1 MKSFKIVNRITGWI
15 IFLIAATVYLL
26 TIEPTSSFWDC
37 GEFIATAFKLEVG
50 HPPGA
55 PLFMIIAR
63 FFALFAGGDVSNV
76 AMMIN
81 AMSGLASAFTI
92 LFLFW
97 SITHLAK
104 KMFPNNGELKTGQL
118 IAIIGS
124 GVVGALAYTF
134 SDTFW
139 FSAVEGEVYAL
150 SSLFTAIVFW
160 AILKWENV
168 AHEKHSDRWIVLIAY
183 LMGLSIGVHLL
194 NLLAIPAI
202 VLVYYFKKYKVTGR
216 GIILSLTISVVIL
229 STIMYLIIPGI
240 VKLASNMELEFV
252 NKFGLPFNSGMF
264 ASLILLSTF
273 LITSIIA
280 TTKKDLNLSKLFYL
294 VSIIALNLWIFG
306 VIIGVIL
313 SVVFLV
319 IYFVGKK
326 DIFKAIFI
334 YVLGIIPGWIIW
346 QFFLSEKDSNK
357 LLLSFN
363 KVYNLIAVACTVI
376 VIGYSSFSM
385 IVIRSLADTPMDE
398 NNPETVFNLLHYLNR
413 EQYGNRPLVT
423 GQYYNAPVTGSTE
436 PFTYQKKDGKYEK
449 LYSLNDI
456 YEFDERFTT
465 FFPRMYSQSNP
476 AHIDEYK
483 KWADIKGKKITIKNY
498 NGETEVKTVPTF
510 GENLKFFFR
519 YQLGHLYW
527 RYFMWNFSGRQNDTQ
542 SHGELMNG
550 NWITGFDVIDSKI
563 IGPQDNL
570 PDSIKNEKSRNVYYL
585 LPLILGIIG
594 FFFHLRRHFNDF
606 IVVLFLFVLTGIA
619 IVVYLNQ
626 YPLQPRERDY
636 AYAGSFYAFSIW
648 IGLGV
653 LGVYNFLHK
662 KLPAVVSAGLA
673 STICLIFVPGIMA
686 SENWDDHDR
695 SNRYIARDF
704 AYNYLNSCAQNG
716 ILFTHGDN
724 DTFPLWY
731 AQEVE
736 GIRTDVRV
744 VNLSLL
750 NTHWYIDQM
759 KRKAYDSEPVPFGL
773 THEEYVNGLRD
784 VIYIQPRIDD
794 YVEVGQAVDFVASTN
809 QRTRIQV
816 SQDEW
821 MDYLPTN
828 KFLLK
833 VDSATVVN
841 NGTVKPEDADKIVKE
856 IPFVI
861 NKSRIMKNEWMMLD
875 LLANNNWERP
885 IYFVS
890 SAGDG
895 NIGLNDYL
903 QEEGFAYRL
912 VPIKTTSKGY
922 LDIGRID
929 SDIMYEKLMEK
940 YKWGNMNDPDVWID
954 HTTDRTTSVIK
965 IRNKFNRLAKQLML
979 EGKNE
984 KAVAVLD
991 RCMEIM
997 PSYNFPYDLFTLD
1010 MIETYYSLKA
1020 NDKANTIVEEFAKTT
1035 EQEINYL
1042 FSMPSEFLASLDYE
1056 QRLAFHYMQR
1066 LSDMARRSGNI
1077 ELAERTENV
1086 LTTAIENVNRYQ

>member
-1 MKSFKIVNRITGWI
+1 MEKFKIVNRVTGWI

-26 TIEPTSSFWDC
+26 TIEPTASFWDC

-55 PLFMIIAR
+55 PIFMIIAR
-63 FFALFAGGDVSNV
+63 FFALFAGNDTSKV
-76 AMMIN
+76 AMMVN
-81 AMSGLASAFTI
+81 AMSGIASAFTI

-104 KMFPNNGELKTGQL
+104 KMFPADKELQTGQL

-124 GVVGALAYTF
+124 GIVGALAYTF

-150 SSLFTAIVFW
+150 SSFFTAIVFW

-168 AHEKHSDRWIVLIAY
+168 ADDKYSNRWIILIAY

-202 VLVYYFKKYKVTGR
+202 VLVYYFKKYPVTRNGV
-216 GIILSLTISVVIL
+216 IVALATSLVIL
-229 STIMYLIIPGI
+229 GSIMYIIIPGA
-240 VKLASNMELEFV
+240 VKVATWFELMFV
-252 NKFGLPFNSGMF
+252 NGFGLPFNSGLIF
-264 ASLILLSTF
+264 YILL
-273 LITSIIA
+273 
-280 TTKKDLNLSKLFYL
+280 
-294 VSIIALNLWIFG
+294 
-306 VIIGVIL
+306 IIGVLVWLIQYTHKKKKVVLNTIIL
-313 SVVFLV
+313 
-319 IYFVGKK
+319 
-326 DIFKAIFI
+326 AI
-334 YVLGIIPGWIIW
+334 
-346 QFFLSEKDSNK
+346 
-357 LLLSFN
+357 
-363 KVYNLIAVACTVI
+363 TVI
-376 VIGYSSFSM
+376 MIGYSSFSM
-385 IVIRSLADTPMDE
+385 IVIRSLADPPMDE
-398 NNPETVFNLLHYLNR
+398 NNPETAFNLLRYLNR
-413 EQYGNRPLVT
+413 EQYGDRPLFK
-423 GQYYNAPVTGSTE
+423 GQYYNAPVTGSEE
-436 PFTYQKKDGKYEK
+436 PYTYRLKDGKYIKSFE
-449 LYSLNDI
+449 LNAK

-465 FFPRMYSQSNP
+465 FFPRMYSQSSP

-483 KWADIKGKKITIKNY
+483 KWADIKGKKITVTGY
-498 NGETEVKTVPTF
+498 NGEQEIKYIPTF

-519 YQLGHLYW
+519 YQLGHMYW

-550 NWITGFDVIDSKI
+550 NWITGINFIDDGL

-570 PDSIKNEKSRNVYYL
+570 PDDIANEKSRNVYYL
-585 LPLILGIIG
+585 LPLILGMIG

-626 YPLQPRERDY
+626 YPMQPRERDY
-636 AYAGSFYAFSIW
+636 AYAGSFYAFTIW

-673 STICLIFVPGIMA
+673 STICLIAVPTVMA
-686 SENWDDHDR
+686 VENWDDHDR
-695 SNRYIARDF
+695 SDRYIARDF
-704 AYNYLNSCAQNG
+704 ASNYLNSCAPNA

-759 KRKAYDSEPVPFGL
+759 KRKAYESEPVPFGL
-773 THEEYVNGLRD
+773 THEQYLNGQRD
-784 VIYIQPRIDD
+784 VIYIQSRIDD
-794 YVEVGQAVDFVASTN
+794 YVEVGQAVDFVGSDD
-809 QRTRIQV
+809 QRTKVQV
-816 SQDEW
+816 GQNEW
-821 MDYLPTN
+821 IDYLPTN

-841 NGTVKPEDADKIVKE
+841 NGTVKPKNADKILKE
-856 IPFVI
+856 IRFVVGK
-861 NKSRIMKNEWMMLD
+861 NRITKNELMILD
-875 LLANNNWERP
+875 LLANNHWERP

-890 SAGDG
+890 TGGDG
-895 NIGLNDYL
+895 NLGLNNYL

-912 VPIKTTSKGY
+912 VPIETPAKGY
-922 LDIGRID
+922 LEIGRID
-929 SDIMYEKLMEK
+929 SDIMYEKLMQE
-940 YKWGNMNDPDVWID
+940 YKWGNMNNPDVYID

-965 IRNKFNRLAKQLML
+965 IRNKFNRLAKQLVV
-979 EGKNE
+979 EGKNQ
-984 KAVAVLD
+984 KAVEVLD
-991 RCMEIM
+991 KCMEVM
-997 PSYNFPYDLFTLD
+997 PSYNFNYDLFVLD
-1010 MIETYYSLKA
+1010 IIETYYAAGAK
-1020 NDKANTIVEEFAKTT
+1020 DKANAIVEDFAQTT
-1035 EQEINYL
+1035 SQNINYL
-1042 FSMPSEFLASLDYE
+1042 FSMPSKFLASLDYE
-1056 QRLAFHYMQR
+1056 QRLSFHYLQQ
-1066 LSDMARRSGNI
+1066 LSEMARKNGNT
-1077 ELAERTENV
+1077 ELADKTQSI
-1086 LTTAIENVNRYQ
+1086 LTSAIEKVSLNQ